1 MYRQCFCPEWYRE
14 QSVIRTAKRRPD
26 LIERA
31 ELTQKER
38 ELAERIM
45 AGEEEGTDKK

>member
-1 MYRQCFCPEWYRE
+1 ME

-45 AGEEEGTDKK
+45 AGEEESTDKK